1 VPGRKADACYACVCA
16 CVRQRLLVLVCVCVT
31 CDEIVCVRAPL
42 SRPERAIS
50 GALGQGDA
58 GDVPAVQGVAPA
70 VVKTAICGIA
80 SALLESARADT
91 APDDVMKQRPCRV
104 VSCRSVCAACACG
117 DTHIHTHTHFD
128 ARAHTH
134 THMHTHADTHT

>member
-1 VPGRKADACYACVCA
+1 M
-16 CVRQRLLVLVCVCVT
+16 
-31 CDEIVCVRAPL
+31 RAL

-104 VSCRSVCAACACG
+104 VSCRSVRAACACG
-117 DTHIHTHTHFD
+117 DTHSAHART
-128 ARAHTH
+128 RAHT
-134 THMHTHADTHT
+134 